1 MVVWHQGIPNRPQRR
16 RAKEGV
22 LPGAS
27 FPSWL
32 MLVWYHGTVPPYH
45 NPTSIRTITT
55 NERHTLP
62 ISYHHPS
69 IHPSHTSSLWRHG
82 TAHDSPQQAAAH
94 LQKERFERR
103 HIRRNFLLFLIIHGT
118 TVTTAAAAVVATS
131 IWWERR
137 VTVGRGTVGHVKG
150 IGWGWVVVQF
160 LQRQL
165 QELE

>member
-1 MVVWHQGIPNRPQRR
+1 M
-16 RAKEGV
+16 A
-22 LPGAS
+22 
-27 FPSWL
+27 
-32 MLVWYHGTVPPYH
+32 MLVWYHGTVPYH
-45 NPTSIRTITT
+45 NPTSIRTIAT

-62 ISYHHPS
+62 ISSYHHPS
-69 IHPSHTSSLWRHG
+69 HPSSLGRHG

-118 TVTTAAAAVVATS
+118 TVTTAVAAAVATS